1 MSYSALEGLFARG
14 PPDGPFVAVAESTT
28 SMIVGKN
35 YDPRIHRLYIMNRKL
50 QLGCDTMKPF
60 LPSVKIFNRQTVAEV
75 SSAVVASAYPSERMS
90 LLNISKVTV
99 AGSIA
104 RDDKNLGGQLINKPT
119 IFSDP

>member
-1 MSYSALEGLFARG
+1 
-14 PPDGPFVAVAESTT
+14 
-28 SMIVGKN
+28 
-35 YDPRIHRLYIMNRKL
+35 
-50 QLGCDTMKPF
+50 MKPF